1 MDDEST
7 RVPASELAGRLQHG
21 LNNTLAALMAEA
33 QLLELEELTPVQRE
47 AVERMVE
54 LCRHMTGLVR
64 AMDGLRRPPA
74 ASDDG

>member
-21 LNNTLAALMAEA
+21 LNNALAALMAEA
-33 QLLELEELTPVQRE
+33 QLLELEELTPAQRE
-47 AVERMVE
+47 SVGRMVE

-64 AMDGLRRPPA
+64 AMDGLRTPPA
-74 ASDDG
+74 SNEG

>member
-1 MDDEST
+1 MDDGST
-7 RVPASELAGRLQHG
+7 RASAGELAGRLQHG
-21 LNNTLAALMAEA
+21 LNNALAALMAEA

-64 AMDGLRRPPA
+64 ALDGLRQPPA
-74 ASDDG
+74 ASNDG